1 VSRPKIQ
8 GKPCKREHSG
18 LRYMRAN
25 GRPGK
30 CIECAEAY
38 NAAWRAE
45 NLERAK
51 ATQAAWCAANR
62 ERRKAADAVWYAA
75 NFERKKA
82 TTTAWAASNS
92 ERKKATTA
100 AWRAANPE
108 REKARS
114 AAWRAANPDAYRAI
128 VSSTNARRR
137 ARKLAQICRCCTNA
151 QLLDVYRQAGGMEVD
166 HIVPLALGGLH
177 CRANMQILTK
187 EEHKAKTRLDL
198 TLIRMARK
206 KETV

>member
-8 GKPCKREHSG
+8 GNPCKRGHSG
-18 LRYMRAN
+18 LRYELAN
-25 GRPGK
+25 GRPGNCVE
-30 CIECAEAY
+30 CIK
-38 NAAWRAE
+38 AAR
-45 NLERAK
+45 
-51 ATQAAWCAANR
+51 TAWVAANP
-62 ERRKAADAVWYAA
+62 ERQKARK
-75 NFERKKA
+75 
-82 TTTAWAASNS
+82 
-92 ERKKATTA
+92 A

-108 REKARS
+108 RHRASAAAWAAANPERQKARQAAWYAANSERAKAYSAAWYTANREKAQATI
-114 AAWRAANPDAYRAI
+114 AAWRAANPDAWRVI
-128 VSSTNARRR
+128 TSSKSARRR
-137 ARKLAQICRCCTNA
+137 ARKLAQICHCCTTT

-206 KETV
+206 KETT